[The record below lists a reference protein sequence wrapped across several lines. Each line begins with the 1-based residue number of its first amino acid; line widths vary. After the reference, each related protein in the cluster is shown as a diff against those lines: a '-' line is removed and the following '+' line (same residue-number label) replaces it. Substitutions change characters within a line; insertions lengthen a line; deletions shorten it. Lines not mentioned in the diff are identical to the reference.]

1 MEMQKLAVKKRD
13 LKDNNV
19 AIRLAGFIPA
29 VVYGP
34 DQEPISIMLEARALA
49 SLEKSAGLSSVIELD
64 IEGGNKLE
72 VLLHDVQRDP
82 IKDTMIHLDFYKLQ
96 KGHQVTTHIPIEFT
110 GASKAKIGVLFID
123 KDSVTI
129 KCLPKDL
136 VSKFEISLDKL
147 NDDNTTLTVS
157 DIEIPETLTV
167 VDEGHLIIASVRI
180 PKQQIVEE
188 ETTVAAEGEEGAEG
202 AEGEA
207 AEGDKK
213 EEEKK

>member
-13 LKDNNV
+13 LKDNNE

-34 DQEPISIMLEARALA
+34 DQEPISIMLEARVLDV
-49 SLEKSAGLSSVIELD
+49 LQKSAGLSSVIELD
-64 IEGGNKLE
+64 IEGGDKLE

-110 GASKAKIGVLFID
+110 GASKAKVGVLFID

-147 NDDNTTLTVS
+147 TDDNTTLTVS

-167 VDEGHLIIASVRI
+167 VDEGHLIIASVRV
-180 PKQQIVEE
+180 PKAQIIEE
-188 ETTVAAEGEEGAEG
+188 DEITVAAEGEEGAEG
-202 AEGEA
+202 EEA

>member
-13 LKDNNV
+13 TKDNND

-34 DQEPISIMLEARALA
+34 DQEAISIMLEARALEVLA
-49 SLEKSAGLSSVIELD
+49 KKDALSAVIDLD
-64 IEGGNKLE
+64 FEGGENLE

-82 IKDTMIHLDFYKLQ
+82 IKDHIIHIDFYKLQ

-110 GASKAKIGVLFID
+110 GAIKAKVGVLFID
-123 KDSVTI
+123 KDAVTV

-147 NDDNTTLTVS
+147 TDDNTTLTVA
-157 DIEIPETLTV
+157 DIDMPETLTLL
-167 VDEGHLIIASVRI
+167 DEGHLILASVRV
-180 PKQQIVEE
+180 PKQQVVEE
-188 ETTVAAEGEEGAEG
+188 STVVAEGEEAKEAEKSVV
-202 AEGEA
+202 ED
-207 AEGDKK
+207 DKK
-213 EEEKK
+213 EE